1 MGGHEGYEARNEVS
15 DESNETSYEGHEGQE
30 SHEGEQDR
38 KGKAGPCSRVRRW
51 QREDQQWHD
60 QGPAGEEQDW
70 QDCEQEGVCSGQ
82 EGLRDEPAEEV
93 DGAMKQARKQ
103 LNIKGF
109 CACGGKTAQ
118 GKALYAKTK
127 SILSAK

>member
-1 MGGHEGYEARNEVS
+1 MGARNEGG
-15 DESNETSYEGHEGQE
+15 DESNETSNEGHEGQE

-51 QREDQQWHD
+51 QREDEQWHD
-60 QGPAGEEQDW
+60 QGPVGEEQDW
-70 QDCEQEGVCSGQ
+70 QDCEQESVCSGQ
-82 EGLRDEPAEEV
+82 KKAYATSPLKKWME
-93 DGAMKQARKQ
+93 AMKQARKQ

-109 CACGGKTAQ
+109 VACGGKTAQ

-127 SILSAK
+127 SILAGK

>member
-1 MGGHEGYEARNEVS
+1 MGHEVHEVHEARNEGS

-60 QGPAGEEQDW
+60 QGPVGEEQDW
-70 QDCEQEGVCSGQ
+70 QDCEQESVCSGQ
-82 EGLRDEPAEEV
+82 KSLRDEPAEEV

-109 CACGGKTAQ
+109 VACGGKTAQ
-118 GKALYAKTK
+118 GK
-127 SILSAK
+127 